1 MESSQPAAGSAHPV
15 VLFDGVCNFCNAWV
29 RFILARDP
37 QARLRLAAVQSPA
50 GQEILER
57 CGLPLDRFDTMV
69 FVEDG
74 TAYFKST
81 AFLSAVRY
89 LKRPWPWLALARL
102 VPRPLR
108 DWVYDRI
115 ARNRY
120 KLFGRRESCM
130 MPTPDVRSRFL

>member
-1 MESSQPAAGSAHPV
+1 MESTQPHAGPADRI

-29 RFILARDP
+29 RFIVARDP

-50 GQEILER
+50 GQEILDR

-74 TAYFKST
+74 KAYLKST
-81 AFLSAVRY
+81 AFLRAVRY
-89 LKRPWPWLALARL
+89 LKRPWPWLAAGFL
-102 VPRPLR
+102 VPRPVR
-108 DWVYDRI
+108 DWLYDRI

-120 KLFGRRESCM
+120 RIFGRSESCM
-130 MPTPDVRSRFL
+130 IPTPDMRSRFL